1 MSMKFTDLQCKEV
14 ICVSNGQRLGF
25 VADVMVEIPEGNI
38 CAIVVPCSCRFPGG
52 LVRRDDSD
60 PVEVHQAHWPGYRS
74 GGRQAGSMPGSP
86 QKAGASLLKGEALA
100 FCVPTGIFLKLF
112 GNNTCNSSSCRI

>member
-52 LVRRDDSD
+52 LVRRDDFLIPWNCIKRIGPD
-60 PVEVHQAHWPGYRS
+60 IVLVDAKPDQCRVPRRKPGL
-74 GGRQAGSMPGSP
+74 P
-86 QKAGASLLKGEALA
+86 
-100 FCVPTGIFLKLF
+100 F
-112 GNNTCNSSSCRI
+112 